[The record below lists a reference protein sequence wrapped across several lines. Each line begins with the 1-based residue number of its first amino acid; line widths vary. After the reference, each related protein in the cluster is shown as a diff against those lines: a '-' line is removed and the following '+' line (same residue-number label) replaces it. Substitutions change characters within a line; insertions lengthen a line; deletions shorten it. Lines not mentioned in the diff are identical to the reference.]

1 MKILVDSSVWIDYFR
16 GSDQSKVLDLYI
28 EENLI
33 CTNDLIL
40 SEIIPILKIKKQNKL
55 IKLLNN
61 VNKKSLN
68 INWNKIIEYQVICLR
83 NGLNKVGIPDLII
96 VDNVIEN
103 DLILFSLDKHFEL
116 ISNHI
121 ELKMSF

>member
-16 GSDQSKVLDLYI
+16 GGDNSKVLDRYI
-28 EENLI
+28 EGNLI

-40 SEIIPILKIKKQNKL
+40 SEIIPALKLRKQNRL
-55 IKLLNN
+55 VNLLNN
-61 VNKKSLN
+61 IGKRSME
-68 INWNKIIEYQVICLR
+68 IDWIRIIEYQVTCLR
-83 NGLNKVGIPDLII
+83 NGINKISIPDLII
-96 VDNVIEN
+96 VDHVIEN
-103 DLILFSLDKHFEL
+103 DLILFSFDKHFEL